1 MASYSE
7 PCPPRRITDHA
18 VIYALSLLIGKCM
31 EIIVESIPEKTLVD
45 EFHGPR
51 SKFVSCDKK
60 FKLESVLELSEL

>member
-18 VIYALSLLIGKCM
+18 VTRFRFTNRKCM
-31 EIIVESIPEKTLVD
+31 EIIVELIPEKNLVN

-51 SKFVSCDKK
+51 SKFVSCDKR
-60 FKLESVLELSEL
+60 FKLESVLELSVL